1 MHQEN
6 NAIGNSALDESLRHE
21 NQKVS
26 ASNKAPEHIES
37 DFDENELYQ
46 IDNMSLEDTKQKLE

>member
-46 IDNMSLEDTKQKLE
+46 IDNMSLEDTK